1 MKSFTKASSHAF
13 KFISQTSEK
22 LKEIDKNYKI
32 QVNPREINLF
42 YLKGNLRERIVLSE
56 GIYRVLNT
64 QLSWDLKGVLEE
76 LNLYP
81 ERFSPNVIMRPL
93 YQETILPNLCYIGGG
108 GELSYWLQL
117 KTYFESE
124 KLNFPI
130 LLHRNA
136 VLLVHQK
143 QQQKLDKLNVSA
155 LDLFQSKQALID
167 SQLKKISKIPIDFSE
182 QKATLRRQ
190 FSTLYK
196 VASQTDKSFMGAVA
210 AQEKKQMNGL
220 EALEKRL
227 LKAEKK
233 SHKNYIERLEQ
244 IHLELFPNG
253 SLQERFSNVSEFY
266 LDYGDEFIDRL
277 KLELAPLNQNFYIF
291 SL

>member
-1 MKSFTKASSHAF
+1 M
-13 KFISQTSEK
+13 
-22 LKEIDKNYKI
+22 
-32 QVNPREINLF
+32 
-42 YLKGNLRERIVLSE
+42 
-56 GIYRVLNT
+56 
-64 QLSWDLKGVLEE
+64 
-76 LNLYP
+76 
-81 ERFSPNVIMRPL
+81 
-93 YQETILPNLCYIGGG
+93 
-108 GELSYWLQL
+108 
-117 KTYFESE
+117 
-124 KLNFPI
+124 
-130 LLHRNA
+130 LHRNA